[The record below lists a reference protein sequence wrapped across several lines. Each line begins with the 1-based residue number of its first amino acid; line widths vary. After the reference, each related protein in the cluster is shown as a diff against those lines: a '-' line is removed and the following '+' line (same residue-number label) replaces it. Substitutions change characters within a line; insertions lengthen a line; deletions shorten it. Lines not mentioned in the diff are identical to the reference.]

1 MILRRVVDAMKR
13 ITLWLIIVVVF
24 LLVSIFGFMITLD
37 LTFIDA
43 LYMTIIT
50 ISTVGYESV
59 GTMSTAGKLFAI
71 FVILVSVGLVGYLL
85 SQVFS
90 IISEGTINEAWR
102 KKKMMKE
109 IDKLEKHIIVCGAG
123 ESGSHV
129 IKELI
134 KKEANFVV
142 IENDPEVIEELK
154 DLNLLYIEDDA
165 TNEEAL
171 LTARI
176 KEASGLITTLPTDAD
191 NVFVVLTARVLNP
204 SLHIIARNHELS
216 SRKKLIRAGA
226 NNVVSPDEIGGKKM
240 ANLML
245 SPHVQFFV
253 DNIIDTKN
261 MSINMEEVIIFEGSE
276 LIGKKLR
283 NSEIADKA
291 GLIVLAIRRNED
303 EFIFNPKADEVLRL
317 EDKLIVVG
325 SKEQIEKLEKMA
337 SQI

>member
-24 LLVSIFGFMITLD
+24 LLIAIFGFMITLN
-37 LTFIDA
+37 LSFIDA

-59 GTMSTAGKLFAI
+59 GTLTTAGKLFAI

-134 KKEANFVV
+134 KKEASFVV

-154 DLNLLYIEDDA
+154 DLGVLYIEDDA
-165 TNEEAL
+165 TNEDAL
-171 LTARI
+171 VTARI

-204 SLHIIARNHELS
+204 ALHIIARNHELS

-261 MSINMEEVIIFEGSE
+261 MSINMEEVIIHDGSE
-276 LIGKKLR
+276 LIDKKLR

-325 SKEQIEKLEKMA
+325 SKEQIERLEKMA
-337 SQI
+337 SQM

>member
-1 MILRRVVDAMKR
+1 MIGVKRV
-13 ITLWLIIVVVF
+13 TLWLIVIVVF
-24 LLVSIFGFMITLD
+24 LLIAIIGFMITLKVS
-37 LTFIDA
+37 FIDA

-59 GTMSTAGKLFAI
+59 GTLTTSGKLFAI

-90 IISEGTINEAWR
+90 VISEGTINEAWR

-109 IDKLEKHIIVCGAG
+109 IEKLEQHIIVCGAG

-134 KKEANFVV
+134 KKEANFIV
-142 IENDPEVIEELK
+142 IENDPDVIEELK
-154 DLNLLYIEDDA
+154 GQNVLYIEDDA

-171 LTARI
+171 LTARV

-204 SLHIIARNHELS
+204 SLHIISKNHEMS

-261 MSINMEEVIIFEGSE
+261 MSINMEEVIIHEGSE
-276 LIGKKLR
+276 LLGKKLR
-283 NSEIADKA
+283 NSEIAERA
-291 GLIVLAIRRNED
+291 GLIVLAIRRGED
-303 EFIFNPKADEVLRL
+303 EFIFNPKADEVLRM

-325 SKEQIEKLEKMA
+325 SKEQIEKLEHMA
-337 SQI
+337 SQS